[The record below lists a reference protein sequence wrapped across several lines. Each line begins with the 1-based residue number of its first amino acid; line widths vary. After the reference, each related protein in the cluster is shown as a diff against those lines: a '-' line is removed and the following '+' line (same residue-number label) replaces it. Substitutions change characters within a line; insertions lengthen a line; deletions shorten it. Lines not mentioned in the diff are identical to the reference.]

1 MKPTPLTDEKIKSFL
16 PANGSWVS
24 FAYDIIATRDAQ
36 WEQMLAGQPVAAWRC
51 TNWSGNGDDYVYR
64 DADDCAVNAKG
75 EKCGEPLYAAHQ
87 TAPVVQEPV
96 WYACDTE
103 GGEFDVSFVTSRE
116 EAAELIDC
124 ALADD
129 PDLKFEDL
137 VTPLYA
143 APQPAP
149 VVQEPDLSWLKPD
162 SQAEI
167 REWLADGTFVERA
180 CGVMQEQEQ
189 EIIRLEKA
197 QPAQPKAEPAK
208 CGACNGSGWVV
219 RDPGIGTDQECFV
232 CDGSGASID
241 SAQPK
246 AEPINQQLLDALQSA
261 KYAMEYA
268 VDECEPSARHEL
280 EIGIFNVKK
289 ALK

>member
-16 PANGSWVS
+16 PANGSWFS
-24 FAYDIIATRDAQ
+24 FAYDIIAARDSQ

-87 TAPVVQEPV
+87 TAPVVQEP
-96 WYACDTE
+96 
-103 GGEFDVSFVTSRE
+103 
-116 EAAELIDC
+116 
-124 ALADD
+124 
-129 PDLKFEDL
+129 
-137 VTPLYA
+137 
-143 APQPAP
+143 
-149 VVQEPDLSWLKPD
+149 DLSWLKPD

-167 REWLADGTFVERA
+167 REWLADGAFVERA